1 MKSLIP
7 EKVYDKLLLALS
19 LIIISPLI
27 IAAFISVAV
36 GYPVHLIKKSISSR
50 MRELNAGKSA

>member
-1 MKSLIP
+1 MNRLMP
-7 EKVYDKLLLALS
+7 EKVYDRLLLALS

-27 IAAFISVAV
+27 VAAFISVAV
-36 GYPVHLIKKSISSR
+36 GYPAHLIKKSISSR